1 MTNYT
6 IGVDFGSLSARA
18 VVVNIDNGD
27 VVSSAMCDYP
37 HAVMT
42 DTLPDS
48 MTKLG
53 RDWAL
58 QHPQD
63 YIDCLI
69 STVKEAVIASGLA
82 KESIIGL
89 SVDFTACTVLPIT
102 KEGTPLCFL
111 EQYASEPHAWVKLW
125 KHHAAQYEADKI
137 NALAKERGESFLAR
151 YGNKISSEWLFPKL
165 LQILDEAPHIYEAMD
180 GFIEATDWITWQMT
194 GVEKRNSC
202 TAGYK
207 AMWNDR
213 EGYPNKAYFKALHPA
228 FENVVEEK
236 LGADI
241 VAVGTS
247 AGTLL
252 PEMAEAMQLSP
263 NVVIAVGNVDAH
275 VSVASTGVVEAGTM
289 LNIMGTSTCD
299 ITLATKEVAVPGM
312 CGVVR
317 DGAVPGFYAYESGQN
332 AVGDIFGWFV
342 DHYVPQAYFDEAASK
357 EMSIHRLLEEKA
369 SRLQPGES
377 GLLALDWWNGNRSVL
392 VDADLTGMILGM
404 TLQTKPEEMYRAL
417 IEATAFGKRLVINQL
432 ESHGIA
438 VERLTVCGG
447 LPHKNQLL
455 NQIYADITAKE
466 ITIAEQ
472 LHAPA
477 VGAAVFAAVAVGA
490 ANGGYDSL
498 QDAAEKMAHVRDEKV
513 TPIPANQA
521 VYEKLY
527 AEYKKLHDYFGRGE
541 NDVMK
546 RLKALKAPE
555 QEAVEC

>member
-1 MTNYT
+1 MTKYT

-18 VVVNIDNGD
+18 VLVDITNGD
-27 VVSSAMCDYP
+27 VVSSAVRDYP

-42 DTLPDS
+42 ATLPDG
-48 MTKLG
+48 TTTLG

-63 YIDCLI
+63 YVDCLI
-69 STVKEAVIASGLA
+69 QTVREAVQTSDVA
-82 KESIIGL
+82 KEDIIGL
-89 SVDFTACTVLPIT
+89 SVDFTACTVLPIQAD
-102 KEGTPLCFL
+102 GTPLCFL
-111 EQYASEPHAWVKLW
+111 PEFEREPHAWVKLW

-137 NALAKERGESFLAR
+137 NALAAERGESFLAR

-165 LQILDEAPHIYEAMD
+165 LQILDEAPHIYHEMD
-180 GFIEATDWITWQMT
+180 RFIEATDWITWQMT

-213 EGYPNKAYFKALHPA
+213 EGFPDKAYFKALHPQ

-236 LGADI
+236 LGTEY
-241 VAVGTS
+241 VAVGTK

-252 PEMAEAMQLSP
+252 PEMAEKMGLLPS
-263 NVVIAVGNVDAH
+263 VVIAVGNVDAH
-275 VSVASTGVVEAGTM
+275 VSVASTGVVDAGTM

-299 ITLATKEVAVPGM
+299 ITLATKEVNVPGM

-342 DHYVPQAYFDEAASK
+342 DNCVPETYYKEAASLG
-357 EMSIHRLLEEKA
+357 MNIHQLLEQKA
-369 SRLQPGES
+369 SALKPGES
-377 GLLALDWWNGNRSVL
+377 GLLALDWWNGNRSIL
-392 VDADLTGMILGM
+392 VDTDLTGMILGM

-417 IEATAFGKRLVINQL
+417 IEATAFGKRLVIDQL
-432 ESHGIA
+432 EAHGIA

-455 NQIYADITAKE
+455 NQIYVDITNKE
-466 ITIAEQ
+466 MTIAEQ

-477 VGAAVFAAVAVGA
+477 VGAAVFAAVAAGA
-490 ANGGYDSL
+490 YPSL
-498 QDAAEKMAHVRDEKV
+498 QEAAKQMAHVRDEKV
-513 TPIPANQA
+513 TPIAANQA

-527 AEYKKLHDYFGRGE
+527 AEYKLLHDYFGRGE

-546 RLKALKAPE
+546 RLKSLKTAYAEEAL
-555 QEAVEC
+555 QC